1 MKKIYTTGR
10 TDSYRF
16 QNVLAIAAML
26 LGFVCTTQAQVVVI
40 DPGHGYNCSGTNVDG
55 RTTTEIYTALATG
68 QKLRDLIAANNCGW
82 TVHLTRNTNGNC
94 GWTSVTQ
101 RATQSN
107 SWNATR
113 FVSIHC
119 NAGGGTGTETFYC
132 NQSASPTAQDQAFA
146 QKVQDNMVTEGQWT
160 NRRNVEDRSYLPFH
174 LGVLR
179 TNNAPACLSEIGF
192 VDFASDAAKLNSNTW
207 RDKFALAY
215 YKALQSELGTCT
227 GGGGN
232 GNLAPDGSI
241 WSYTTQL
248 SSTYAASKA
257 IDQTVGTR
265 WNSNG
270 ASATNYF
277 VVRLDDSY
285 NINQFKVKHASNAG
299 LSVNLN
305 TERYYIL
312 YWNGSSWS
320 NAVTN
325 YNNASKAPITTH
337 NVNVTAEWVCL
348 YITDP
353 TFTSD
358 LYSRIP
364 EFEVYGTAAA
374 RIGQG
379 PTGAPS
385 FPAFG
390 DVALDE
396 ASIQAAPSVVTDGH
410 TDFEVTVSEQTEAT
424 IEVVDMSGQLVAT
437 LPSRIYERGV
447 SRMEADLSELAAGV
461 YLYRLVNF
469 KGVSATG
476 KLIVQ

>member
-10 TDSYRF
+10 FR
-16 QNVLAIAAML
+16 NMLLMGAML
-26 LGFVCTTQAQVVVI
+26 LGFAFTAKAQVVVI
-40 DPGHGYNCSGTNVDG
+40 DPGHGYNCSGSNVDG
-55 RTTTEIYTALATG
+55 RTTTEIYTALASG
-68 QKLRDLIAANNCGW
+68 QKLRDLIVANNCGW

-101 RATQSN
+101 RAAQSN

-113 FVSIHC
+113 FISIHC

-146 QKVQDNMVTEGQWT
+146 QKVQDNMAVEGQW
-160 NRRNVEDRSYLPFH
+160 NSRRNVEDNSYLGYH

-179 TNNAPACLSEIGF
+179 TNNAPGCLNEIGF
-192 VDFASDAAKLNSNTW
+192 VDYASDAAKLNSNTW

-215 YKALQSELGTCT
+215 YKALTSELGACS
-227 GGGGN
+227 GPGGN

-248 SSTYAASKA
+248 SSSYAASKA
-257 IDQTVGTR
+257 IDATVGTR

-277 VVRLDDSY
+277 IVRLDDSY
-285 NINQFKVKHASNAG
+285 NINQFKVKHASTAG

-305 TERYYIL
+305 TEKFYIL

-325 YNNASKAPITTH
+325 YNNSSKAPITTH

-348 YITDP
+348 YVTDP

-374 RIGQG
+374 RMSAP
-379 PTGAPS
+379 PTGEPS

-390 DVALDE
+390 DVALD
-396 ASIQAAPSVVTDGH
+396 AASVVASPNVVTNGQ
-410 TDFEVTVSEQTEAT
+410 TAFEVRVSEQTEAT
-424 IEVVDMSGQLVAT
+424 IEVINLAGQVMAT
-437 LPSRIYERGV
+437 LPSRIYEKGV
-447 SRMEADLSELAAGV
+447 SRIEADLSSLAAGA
-461 YLYRLVNF
+461 YFYRMVNYN
-469 KGVSATG
+469 GVSATG
-476 KLIVQ
+476 KLVVQ

>member
-1 MKKIYTTGR
+1 MKKIYTTGFFR
-10 TDSYRF
+10 DGLLTG
-16 QNVLAIAAML
+16 LIL
-26 LGFVCTTQAQVVVI
+26 LGFALTAQAQVVVI
-40 DPGHGYNCSGTNVDG
+40 DPGHGYNCSGSNVDG

-68 QKLRDLIAANNCGW
+68 QKLQNLIAANNCGW
-82 TVHLTRNTNGNC
+82 TVHLTRTTNGNC

-113 FVSIHC
+113 FISIHC

-132 NQSASPTAQDQAFA
+132 NLSSSLTSKDIAFA
-146 QKVQDNMVTEGQWT
+146 QKVQDNMVTEGSWA
-160 NRRNVEDRSYLPFH
+160 NRRMVEDRSYLNYH

-179 TNNAPACLSEIGF
+179 TNNAPACLNEIGF
-192 VDFASDAAKLNSNTW
+192 VDRTSDAAKLNSNTW

-215 YKALQSELGTCT
+215 FKALQSELGTCT
-227 GGGGN
+227 GGGGSN
-232 GNLAPDGSI
+232 GNLAPAGSI

-248 SSTYAASKA
+248 SASYSPAKA
-257 IDQTVGTR
+257 IDGTVGTR

-270 ASATNYF
+270 AAATNYF
-277 VVRLDDSY
+277 IVRLDGRY
-285 NINQFKVKHASNAG
+285 NINKFKVKHASNAG

-305 TERYYIL
+305 TERYYVL
-312 YWNGSSWS
+312 YWNGSGWS

-325 YNNASKAPITTH
+325 YHNASKAPITSH

-374 RIGQG
+374 RLGTP
-379 PTGAPS
+379 PTGEPD
-385 FPAFG
+385 FPAFS
-390 DVALDE
+390 DVSLLGA
-396 ASIQAAPSVVTDGH
+396 AIQATPSIVQNGQTAFAVKVA
-410 TDFEVTVSEQTEAT
+410 EATEAV
-424 IEVVDMSGQLVAT
+424 IEIIDLTGQVVET
-437 LPSRIYERGV
+437 LPSRIYGAGSSSV
-447 SRMEADLSELAAGV
+447 QADLSELAAGV
-461 YLYRLVNF
+461 YLYRLVNW

-476 KLIVQ
+476 KLIIR

>member
-1 MKKIYTTGR
+1 MKNIFTTGR
-10 TDSYRF
+10 LLAT
-16 QNVLAIAAML
+16 LAIGAL
-26 LGFVCTTQAQVVVI
+26 LIGCSLTTQAQVVVI
-40 DPGHGYNCSGTNVDG
+40 DPGHGYNCSGSNVDG

-68 QKLRDLIAANNCGW
+68 QKLRDLITANNCGW
-82 TVHLTRNTNGNC
+82 TVHLTRNTNGPC

-146 QKVQDNMVTEGQWT
+146 QEIQDNMVVEGQWT
-160 NRRNVEDRSYLPFH
+160 NRRNVEDASYLGYH

-179 TNNAPACLSEIGF
+179 TNNAPACLNEIGF
-192 VDFASDAAKLNSNTW
+192 VDRSSDAAKLNSDSW

-215 YKALQSELGTCT
+215 YKALEAELGTCA
-227 GGGGN
+227 GPGGN

-241 WSYTTQL
+241 YSYTTQL
-248 SSTYAASKA
+248 SSAYSAAKA
-257 IDQTVGTR
+257 IDETVGTR

-270 ASATNYF
+270 ASATNYII
-277 VVRLDDSY
+277 VQLDGTY
-285 NINQFKVKHASNAG
+285 NIDEFKVKHASTAG

-305 TERYYIL
+305 TERYYVL
-312 YWNGSSWS
+312 YWTGSSWA

-325 YNNASKAPITTH
+325 YYNGSKTPITSH
-337 NVNVTAEWVCL
+337 NVNVTARYVCL

-364 EFEVYGTAAA
+364 EFEVYGTSTS
-374 RIGQG
+374 RVN
-379 PTGAPS
+379 GAPTS
-385 FPAFG
+385 PPPFPAFG
-390 DVALDE
+390 DVALANASILATPNLVTDGQTTFEITVPETTE
-396 ASIQAAPSVVTDGH
+396 ASI
-410 TDFEVTVSEQTEAT
+410 EV
-424 IEVVDMSGQLVAT
+424 INLSGQVVKT
-437 LPSRIYERGV
+437 LPGRIFESGV
-447 SRMEADLSELAAGV
+447 NRIQSDVSDLAAGM
-461 YLYRLVNF
+461 YLYRMVNYQGF
-469 KGVSATG
+469 SPSQR
-476 KLIVQ
+476 LIIQ